1 MPTVPRVGRSRPP
14 NSCSSVVLPD
24 PEAPTM
30 AIRSAARTLI
40 FAPRS
45 TCSVT
50 PPWTNSLARSTPSS
64 TVPVEPSSTVS
75 VELDMVLS
83 SIISQRFSR
92 QQSRRPHRRI
102 DGGNARQDEGECA
115 DAQHVAQAYMC
126 GQIAHEV
133 HASVQ
138 KFESDHGLE
147 RVDEFL

>member
-1 MPTVPRVGRSRPP
+1 
-14 NSCSSVVLPD
+14 
-24 PEAPTM
+24 M
-30 AIRSAARTLI
+30 AMRSAARTLI

-45 TCSVT
+45 TCSVA
-50 PPWTNSLARSTPSS
+50 PPWTNSLARST
-64 TVPVEPSSTVS
+64 PSSTVS

-83 SIISQRFSR
+83 SIIPQRFSR